1 MSKISSDK
9 LYHFTHKLEYLES
22 ILMNGFY
29 PRCSMENYHFIFDQ
43 LNVEDAFIGHCM
55 VCFCDLPVELQ
66 KEHKNSYGRYGIA
79 MTKAWGMKKGISPVM
94 YVHENSDA
102 INSLKHMAVNIRGFI
117 MPQNRD
123 KKIMKHKVCQRWIE
137 FAEEIFGSFNQFIGY
152 LKLYTENDKRY
163 YDERE
168 WRYLYPWVTPDKIK
182 EGYTNVLIG
191 KNNEDN
197 IKSLNK
203 EMEKHPLL
211 FDLDDIF
218 QIIVPSNEEKNKL
231 ELYIKTNKEKFS
243 KRYLEIDKLIDK
255 INVHE

>member
-43 LNVEDAFIGHCM
+43 LNGGEAFIGHCM

-66 KEHKNSYGRYGIA
+66 KDHKISYGKYGIA
-79 MTKAWGMKKGISPVM
+79 MTKTWGMEKGISPVM
-94 YVHENSDA
+94 YVHENSDS
-102 INSLKHMAVNIRGFI
+102 INSLKHMAINIKGFI

-137 FAEEIFGSFNQFIGY
+137 FAEEIFGSFNQYIGY
-152 LKLYTENDKRY
+152 LKLYTENDKCY

-168 WRYLYPWVTPDKIK
+168 WRYLYPWITPDKIK

-191 KNNEDN
+191 KNNEDK

-203 EMEKHPLL
+203 EMEGHPLL
-211 FDLDDIF
+211 FNLDDIY
-218 QIIVPSNEEKNKL
+218 QIIVPSNEEKKNL
-231 ELYIKTNKEKFS
+231 EIYIKMNQEQFSEKYF
-243 KRYLEIDKLIDK
+243 EIDKLINK